1 MIGPMIDLHS
11 PLTWRNAFTFPLQ
24 SEGSRRDVLIGGVV
38 LFIPVLGFVLN
49 MGYRLRMVHHLQ
61 RGRYPWPGW
70 TDFSGL
76 LRHGGVATAA
86 ILGYHLPALLCV
98 GLAWWLGS
106 LWLFCL
112 GVVSG
117 GLATFFLPGFMT
129 FYAYDF
135 DVRHVLSP
143 RVAWGRVLR
152 GGRMYMKAWGIGV
165 CACLLSFGGLLLFGV
180 GFAWTSVWFWQ
191 VAAFCFSRV
200 FSEQYGLSG
209 GDAAQASLELLGE
222 AQA

>member
-1 MIGPMIDLHS
+1 MGSMIDLRS
-11 PLTWRNAFTFPLQ
+11 PLTWRNAFGFPLQ
-24 SEGSRRDVLIGGVV
+24 SWESRRDVLVGGAV

-49 MGYRLRMVHHLQ
+49 MGYRLRMVHRMQ
-61 RGRYPWPGW
+61 RGECPWPGW
-70 TDFSGL
+70 ADFRGL

-86 ILGYHLPALLCV
+86 IFGYHLPALICLS
-98 GLAWWLGS
+98 LAWWWANFWLGG
-106 LWLFCL
+106 L
-112 GVVSG
+112 GLALG
-117 GLATFFLPGFMT
+117 ALATFFLPGFMT

-135 DVRHVLSP
+135 DVRHVLRP
-143 RVAWGRVLR
+143 LVAWGRVLR
-152 GGRMYMKAWGIGV
+152 GGRFYLRAWGIGI

-200 FSEQYGLSG
+200 FSEQYGLLG
-209 GDAAQASLELLGE
+209 GDAVQAGLECLGE